1 MMSTCCTMLY
11 YHAAQEDIRAIPLKH
26 LGPKLAEEAALPI
39 TENTTIGKVAAE
51 QPRHVHVRHQPV

>member
-1 MMSTCCTMLY
+1 MLY